1 MTIRRWQ
8 PDDLVPRFEAIVASF
23 EHLNPWMRWLAEP
36 PTLDHQRAYGEAVA
50 TSWPTRGGDFAY
62 GIFDPNGT
70 VLGAIGLH
78 DRIGPAAL
86 EITYWCHVA
95 HVGRDVITRS
105 ATVLT
110 EIALSLPG
118 IDRVEIRC
126 DAANLRSA
134 AVPRR
139 LGYRLD
145 RTEPRERRAPADS
158 GRALFWVKDRSSP
171 LPAPT

>member
-1 MTIRRWQ
+1 M
-8 PDDLVPRFEAIVASF
+8 
-23 EHLNPWMRWLAEP
+23 
-36 PTLDHQRAYGEAVA
+36 
-50 TSWPTRGGDFAY
+50 
-62 GIFDPNGT
+62 
-70 VLGAIGLH
+70 LGAIGLH

-86 EITYWCHVA
+86 EITYWCRVT
-95 HVGRDVITRS
+95 HVGHGVITRS

-110 EIALSLPG
+110 EIAFSLPG

-145 RTEPRERRAPADS
+145 RIEPRERRAPADS
-158 GRALFWVKDRSSP
+158 GRALLWVMDRNSALTHALHGGASRDK
-171 LPAPT
+171 